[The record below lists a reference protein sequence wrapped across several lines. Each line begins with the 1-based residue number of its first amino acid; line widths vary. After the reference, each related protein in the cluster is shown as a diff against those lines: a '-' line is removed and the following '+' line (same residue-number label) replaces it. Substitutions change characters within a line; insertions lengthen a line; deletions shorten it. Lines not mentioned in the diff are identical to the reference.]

1 MMNCKIPRSLAATL
15 PIAASLFL
23 SVAPTARAD
32 VIPILV
38 SEDTAPYSF
47 LPSLIR
53 FNNPSV
59 WALRGED
66 TGGGSE
72 HELETFLWFDVDV
85 SDIPV
90 GHVLVDAQV
99 LVTWDIENTG
109 FGEPS
114 TDPAEVNCHRV
125 TEDWDQTT
133 LNWINKPAFDPAFDS
148 VTNITTFG
156 SVVCDAWPLVF
167 DWIYNGAP
175 NHGIAITNDQPRG
188 FGMHSL
194 EADASIPDSLKANL
208 ILTTE
213 VPEPGIPAGL
223 AIGALALATP
233 RRRRA

>member
-1 MMNCKIPRSLAATL
+1 MMNRRIAHALAALVLIAAPLLSLA
-15 PIAASLFL
+15 P
-23 SVAPTARAD
+23 PARAD

-66 TGGGSE
+66 EEGGSQ
-72 HELETFLWFDVDV
+72 HQLETFLWFDVDL
-85 SDIPV
+85 SDIPA
-90 GHVLVDAQV
+90 GHVLVDAEV

-109 FGEPS
+109 FGDPS
-114 TDPAEVNCHRV
+114 TDPADLNCHRI
-125 TEDWDQTT
+125 TEDWNQTT
-133 LNWINKPAFDPAFDS
+133 LNWINKPDFDPAFDS
-148 VTNITTFG
+148 ITNITTLG
-156 SVVCDAWPLVF
+156 SVLCDAWPVVF

-175 NHGIAITNDQPRG
+175 NYGVAITNDQGRG

-194 EADASIPDSLKANL
+194 EADPSIPDSLKANL

-213 VPEPGIPAGL
+213 VPEPGLGTGL
-223 AIGALALATP
+223 AFGTLALSAV
-233 RRRRA
+233 RRRRR